1 MRARVAL
8 IAALSLMP
16 SVAFG
21 ACGSGYRG
29 PDGRCVPPATLA
41 RVCGNPPA
49 QKCSADPAHIR
60 PGGTA
65 VPGSDMKHFMEG
77 ARERAMGY

>member
-8 IAALSLMP
+8 IAALLLVP
-16 SVAFG
+16 SIAFG

-29 PDGRCVPPATLA
+29 PDGRCVPPAALA

-49 QKCSADPAHIR
+49 QKCSADAAQPRA
-60 PGGTA
+60 A